1 MLVLATILGSARALP
16 WWSPLAQVDLTPPKV
31 VWPGVVIIILIALFV
46 TAAVTGPLIRANSDD
61 PESSPPPAMP
71 RDSIDE

>member
-1 MLVLATILGSARALP
+1 MLVLATILASARALAP
-16 WWSPLAQVDLTPPKV
+16 MIPPAQVDLTPPKM

-61 PESSPPPAMP
+61 PESSPPPLGT